1 MLTSQRHGLLDLK
14 QGRLLT
20 ATRDVL
26 VERLER
32 LGLGLKFAETILEG
46 AQFGLQR
53 LDLLARLLLCTAL
66 FLVAGI
72 EVAQLAADFLLQVVK
87 LLPGLERI
95 ASRPAP
101 GRRQQRPATA
111 PGDLNDVQ
119 RPVRRSVGGYRFG
132 LSLRPIIS
140 KEAGENAGVGGVGQ
154 QNVA

>member
-1 MLTSQRHGLLDLK
+1 MRKAEVTRNTLETQITVRLDLDGSGRSQLSTGVGFFDHMLDQIARHGLLDLK

-20 ATRDVL
+20 ATGDVL

-72 EVAQLAADFLLQVVK
+72 EVAQLAADFLLQVVQ
-87 LLPGLERI
+87 LLPGLEPLPAGQRQGGD
-95 ASRPAP
+95 SNGQPRPL
-101 GRRQQRPATA
+101 AT
-111 PGDLNDVQ
+111 
-119 RPVRRSVGGYRFG
+119 
-132 LSLRPIIS
+132 
-140 KEAGENAGVGGVGQ
+140 
-154 QNVA
+154 